1 VRYSCIALAFA
12 AGLAASPVSA
22 TTNLVS
28 NGDFT
33 ILSNGPGQI
42 SEGFSTTIAKD
53 WHAAGYNAVL
63 AVADQAVNTV
73 YGTANLAMWDKAN
86 GGANNWNGL
95 AARGTGNILAIDGDF
110 GTQTQVSQT
119 VTGLTVGKTYALN
132 FDYAFAQQYGYNGA
146 TIQHLTAEM
155 GSDSWTSSD
164 FNVANHGFSGWHGE
178 SFRFTADSASEV
190 LSFLAY
196 GNVPVPPFSLVSNV
210 SIAAVPEPATWA
222 LMLIGLGS
230 LGSFAHVRRR
240 SARRKAAAAI

>member
-1 VRYSCIALAFA
+1 MRNSHLALAIA

-22 TTNLVS
+22 TTNLVT

-33 ILSNGPGQI
+33 ILTNGPGQI
-42 SEGFSTTIAKD
+42 SEGFSTTIATG
-53 WHAAGYNAVL
+53 WTAAGYNAVL

-86 GGANNWNGL
+86 GGNNNWNGL

-119 VTGLTVGKTYALN
+119 VSGLTIGKTYTLN

-155 GSDSWTSSD
+155 GSTAWTSAD
-164 FNVANHGFSGWHGE
+164 FELANHGFSGWKGKSLE
-178 SFRFTADSASEV
+178 FTADSASEV

-210 SIAAVPEPATWA
+210 SIAAVPELSTWA
-222 LMLIGLGS
+222 LMLAGFAGLAYAGR
-230 LGSFAHVRRR
+230 ARRR
-240 SARRKAAAAI
+240 AAAL